1 MVRKSEGKLIKNQS
15 RYGKLRPQYL
25 NVIDD
30 LSRKYPVVEDNMFSD
45 LVNFKTNK
53 GVPRHSWF
61 TYKQGYSEKLVRE
74 LLLEEKPSKKDF
86 VLDPFAGVGTTNVVA
101 QNLGYKSIGF
111 DINPVATF
119 AAKVKTT
126 IFTKREIDK
135 MKESVLFFS
144 HRERSQL
151 IPNSS
156 LLETSFDKEAFDKLM
171 RIKGFFESLKNKRVQ
186 SFFKLAYLSIV
197 EDVSN
202 RLKDG
207 NGIKIARNKRVVEDV
222 YSYYV
227 DRCKTMLEDVYKFN
241 SGEEPSLIN
250 GSLILE
256 KDFNKIKGKK
266 VGIVIFSPP
275 YANCFDYCEVYK
287 LELGMGDFVKKYE
300 DFKEYRNMAVRSHVN
315 STFDH
320 YITNRDDKVDLVANM
335 IACFN
340 IWNKNIPD
348 MVRGYFDDM
357 TKTFKKMQVL
367 MVKGARCFIVVA
379 NSGYRG
385 ILVPSDLLL
394 ADIASKN
401 GFKLVKIIYARK
413 IRASSQQMKELH
425 NGYKDL
431 MRESIVVL
439 EKK

>member
-1 MVRKSEGKLIKNQS
+1 MVRKSENKLIKNQL

-30 LSRKYPVVEDNMFSD
+30 LSRKYPVVEDKMFSD

-53 GVPRHSWF
+53 EVPRHSWF

-101 QNLGYKSIGF
+101 QNSGYKSIGF

-126 IFTKREIDK
+126 IFTKREIDA
-135 MKESVLFFS
+135 MKENILSFS
-144 HRERSQL
+144 HRKRSQF
-151 IPNSS
+151 IPDSP
-156 LLETSFDKEAFDKLM
+156 LLETSFNKEAFDKLM

-207 NGIKIARNKRVVEDV
+207 NGIKIARNKRVVEDI
-222 YSYYV
+222 YGYYV
-227 DRCKTMLEDVYKFN
+227 DRCKAMLGDVYKFN
-241 SGEEPSLIN
+241 SGEKPIMIN

-287 LELGMGDFVKKYE
+287 LELWMGDFVKKYE
-300 DFKEYRNMAVRSHVN
+300 DFKKFRDMALRSHVN

-320 YITNRDDKVDLVANM
+320 HIMNKDLHVDL
-335 IACFN
+335 IAEVISCFN

-348 MVRGYFDDM
+348 MIRGYFDDM
-357 TKTFKKMQVL
+357 TKTFKTMQAF
-367 MVKGARCFIVVA
+367 MVKGAKCFIVVA
-379 NSGYRG
+379 NSGYKG
-385 ILVPSDLLL
+385 ILVPTDLLL

-425 NGYKDL
+425 NKYENL